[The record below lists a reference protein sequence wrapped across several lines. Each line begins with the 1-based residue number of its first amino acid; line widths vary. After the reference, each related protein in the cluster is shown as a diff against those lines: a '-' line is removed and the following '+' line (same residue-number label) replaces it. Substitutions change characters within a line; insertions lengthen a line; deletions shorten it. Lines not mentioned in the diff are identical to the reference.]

1 MRIHQVENGES
12 TKDILNTYNIKE
24 DALRKINALYKGDP
38 CVGEELLIQT
48 PTRTYTSVYGDTV
61 DRIGLRFGVRKRD
74 IMAMNPWINS
84 SSLNIGEHLTLK
96 TSDVKQGMAL
106 ANGYYFK
113 GCTKEKLTQAIP
125 FLTYVTF
132 GSVKADVKG
141 LRRIFDCSEE
151 VMICIKK
158 GKIPLM
164 RVYDEHTER
173 YRLGKNLP
181 QFAEALISA
190 AIEGGYKGIV
200 IDACPLLHSAKEF
213 ISFLMILRKM
223 MIGCDLILITEINE
237 SSPLDFSE
245 YADGS
250 VFYYPR
256 YAMNDPCDFKEG
268 ERRTIGRLATEGE
281 SAKMFIDLP
290 SLARTDRGYI
300 TVDDAIDLARRQ
312 RCRID
317 TNKSTLL
324 SHFTAGKQGE
334 CRYTSLSGINAL
346 LDLVNEFDYMG
357 VSFDILRTPISYLM
371 MLDSKFKTSSSVTVR
386 IREGCSCADGE

>member
-1 MRIHQVENGES
+1 MRIHQVKDGECLQH
-12 TKDILNTYNIKE
+12 ILDTYSIKE
-24 DALRKINALYKGDP
+24 ETLRKTNSIDNGDP

-48 PTRTYTSVYGDTV
+48 PTRTYTSVFGDTV

-84 SSLNIGEHLTLK
+84 SSLNIGEDLTLK
-96 TSDVKQGMAL
+96 TSDVKRGMAV
-106 ANGYYFK
+106 ANGYFFK
-113 GCTKEKLTQAIP
+113 GCTREKLMRAMP
-125 FLTYVTF
+125 YLTYVTF
-132 GSVKADVKG
+132 GSVKADGRG
-141 LRRIFDCSEE
+141 LRRIFDCSGE
-151 VMICIKK
+151 VITCIKN
-158 GKIPLM
+158 GKTPLL
-164 RVYDEHTER
+164 RVFDEYTDRYKRGVNMTE
-173 YRLGKNLP
+173 Y
-181 QFAEALISA
+181 AEALIGI

-200 IDACPLLHSAKEF
+200 IDACPLANSAKEF

-300 TVDDAIDLARRQ
+300 TVNDAIDLARRQ

-371 MLDSKFKTSSSVTVR
+371 MLDSKFKTASSVTVR
-386 IREGCSCADGE
+386 IREGCNRADGE